1 MQQRRKQNCLVNRTG
16 SQMPDSL
23 FPALDEFEKS
33 LIAYVPETLEKSH
46 HDIFFILILHL
57 SRRFHS
63 YFILVA
69 IADA

>member
-1 MQQRRKQNCLVNRTG
+1 
-16 SQMPDSL
+16 MPDSL